1 LEELMFDKSFT
12 RSKDYFLVLQLLR
25 IIDDWVDETV
35 LSFDDVQESPAMRH
49 AIFRMDLT
57 KKNFDAATKSMKFR
71 AEKIQTRIRKK
82 TEEIKSLRD
91 GVCSPR
97 MVLT

>member
-1 LEELMFDKSFT
+1 MFDKSFT

-35 LSFDDVQESPAMRH
+35 LSFDDLQGSPAMRH
-49 AIFRMDLT
+49 AIFHMDSA
-57 KKNFDAATKSMKFR
+57 KENFDAATKSMKFR
-71 AEKIQTRIRKK
+71 ADKLQNRVRKK

-91 GVCSPR
+91 GVCSLR
-97 MVLT
+97 MVFT